1 MQWKQVYLFQFRSKI
16 FIPEQTPLTRSESV
30 NCSIF
35 TRKKKSYS
43 EVKSPSMIAG
53 ASLYFM
59 GGPHTGL
66 KNKAD
71 SYGKNL
77 KQYAENGL

>member
-1 MQWKQVYLFQFRSKI
+1 
-16 FIPEQTPLTRSESV
+16 
-30 NCSIF
+30 
-35 TRKKKSYS
+35 
-43 EVKSPSMIAG
+43 MIAG